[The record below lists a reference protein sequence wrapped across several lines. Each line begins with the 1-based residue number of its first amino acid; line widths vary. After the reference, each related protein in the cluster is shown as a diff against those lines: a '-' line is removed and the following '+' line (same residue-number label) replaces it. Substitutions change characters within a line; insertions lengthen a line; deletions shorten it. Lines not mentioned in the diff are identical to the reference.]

1 LGPIQEF
8 DFDAAILFS
17 DILFPLDFLG
27 MELSFSPGPI
37 FEKNL
42 TKSMLDQMQISAFE
56 EYIQFQHQALRNIR
70 SSLPPNKSLIGFT
83 GGPITLYH
91 FAIRNNP
98 IADNLFNQALPVLQK
113 LIEKN
118 ISIQFQNDI
127 DLLMIFDTEANQL
140 TDQEFEDFCLP
151 FIRQIA
157 NQYPNQIGYF
167 TKNISANKFE
177 LLKKI
182 SNLQLT
188 VLGTQHNIFHELPQT
203 HLSLQGNFSNDLL
216 TISEKSDFLSALDEY
231 IDLCQSYDVRQ
242 RTGWIAS
249 LDHGV
254 QKITPE
260 TNIHLFIDQIR
271 TKLA

>member
-1 LGPIQEF
+1 
-8 DFDAAILFS
+8 
-17 DILFPLDFLG
+17 

-42 TKSMLDQMQISAFE
+42 TKSMLDHMQISAFE
-56 EYIQFQHQALRNIR
+56 EYIQFQHQALQNIR
-70 SSLPPNKSLIGFT
+70 SALPPNKSLIGFT

-98 IADNLFNQALPVLQK
+98 IADNLFEQALPVLQK

-118 ISIQFQNDI
+118 IAIQFQNDI

-140 TDQEFEDFCLP
+140 TDQEFQDFCLP
-151 FIRQIA
+151 FIKQIA
-157 NQYPNQIGYF
+157 DQYPNQIGYF
-167 TKNISANKFE
+167 TKNISPNKFE

-182 SNLQLT
+182 SNLRLT
-188 VLGTQHNIFHELPQT
+188 VLGTQHNIFQELSQT

-216 TISEKSDFLSALDEY
+216 TIPEKSDFLSALEEY
-231 IDLCQSYDVRQ
+231 IDLCKSYDVSQ